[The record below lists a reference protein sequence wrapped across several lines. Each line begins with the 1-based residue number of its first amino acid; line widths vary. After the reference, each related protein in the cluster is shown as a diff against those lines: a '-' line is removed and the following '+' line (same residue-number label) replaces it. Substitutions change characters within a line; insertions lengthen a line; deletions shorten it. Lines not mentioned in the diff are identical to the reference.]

1 MPQRMVGSSAF
12 DSAERK
18 RQLVGASVYSS
29 HAVRSEI
36 TDLYL
41 GRIQAMVGKGSED
54 VLECNVTDSISL
66 KSRHQRSS
74 IGAVDLIS

>member
-1 MPQRMVGSSAF
+1 
-12 DSAERK
+12 
-18 RQLVGASVYSS
+18 
-29 HAVRSEI
+29 
-36 TDLYL
+36 
-41 GRIQAMVGKGSED
+41 MVGKGSED